1 MKKLHHIIKE
11 KLIFGV
17 AIWTGIALF
26 VSCEKF
32 LDVQPTDALV
42 ADNPISDGRSAQ
54 AAIIAVYT
62 ELKTFQAY
70 VELFGT
76 MPGDNVEFVGSLTQ
90 YVELDNLAFSVTN
103 PAIVPA
109 YRSGYTLIN
118 RANWVIAEV
127 PKVPATY
134 DFPEDVKNHILG
146 EAYFLRAFAYFNLG
160 RTWGGV
166 QLQLTP
172 TTDLT
177 SVGNLK
183 RSSLADTYQ
192 QVKADLTEAERLL
205 HDEDATTRD
214 RAQKSSVRALRAR
227 VHLYANEWAEA
238 EQYASQVIANTAK
251 FELVQPYGEF
261 FKGPFLTKES
271 VFEINFTSTISILTY
286 ASGNWWK
293 WTPSAVKSG
302 GSFEYRPTNEIIG
315 LLNDPNKGGGRS
327 VLLKNS
333 SAGTY
338 VALYHTTDA
347 TADVPANTD
356 PFYAIRIADLYL
368 IRAEARAKK
377 TPADLSGA
385 IADLNA
391 VRGRAGVPLFDVA
404 VTDAQ
409 QVIRAIEEERRIEF
423 AFEGHRW
430 YDLVRTGRAIEV
442 LNVGEN
448 YLLFPLPVDDVLS
461 DEGLDGENNPGY

>member
-1 MKKLHHIIKE
+1 MKKIHHIIKG
-11 KLIFGV
+11 KLMLGA
-17 AIWTGIALF
+17 AILAGAALF

-32 LDVQPTDALV
+32 LDVQPTNALV
-42 ADNPISDGRSAQ
+42 ADNPISDERSAQ
-54 AAIIAVYT
+54 AAVIAVYT
-62 ELKTFQAY
+62 ELKTFQSY

-90 YVELDNLAFSVTN
+90 FVELDNLAFSVTN

-118 RANWVIAEV
+118 RANWVIVEV
-127 PKVPATY
+127 PKVPTTY
-134 DFPEDVKNHILG
+134 DFPEATKNHILG

-172 TTDLT
+172 TTDLK

-183 RSSLADTYQ
+183 RSTLADTYTR
-192 QVKADLTEAERLL
+192 VKDDLTEAERLL
-205 HDEDATTRD
+205 KEEDATTRD

-227 VHLYANEWAEA
+227 VHLYAGEWAEA

-271 VFEINFTSTISILTY
+271 VFEVNFTSTISILTY
-286 ASGNWWK
+286 GAGNWWK

-315 LLNDPNKGGGRS
+315 LLNDAGKVGNRNA
-327 VLLKNS
+327 LLKNS

-338 VALYHTTDA
+338 VGLYHTTDA

-356 PFYAIRIADLYL
+356 PFYAIRLAELYL

-377 TPADLSGA
+377 TPTDLPGA
-385 IADLNA
+385 IADLNVIRA
-391 VRGRAGVPLFDVA
+391 RAGVPDFA
-404 VTDAQ
+404 TTTDAQ
-409 QVIRAIEEERRIEF
+409 TVIRAIEEERRIEF

-430 YDLVRTGRAIEV
+430 YDLVRTGRAVEV
-442 LNVGEN
+442 LGVGEN
-448 YLLFPLPVDDVLS
+448 YQRFPLPIADVLS